1 MKRPLSQNAR
11 LVNNSERIQINNN
24 DQIQSLANNEENM
37 DSLIAQIYEENIEKI
52 TTLTNIL
59 QISEITS
66 YISFLAF
73 LILLAIKLSS
83 IGNFY
88 WSFLNIPG
96 IITILAIAVT
106 LNSILSLKHLID
118 TTEQKVRGE
127 SSSSLQP
134 STVFSYVILNGT
146 SLCALI
152 FIIILSLSLDKIIV
166 CELTYLF
173 IPLYIALILCL
184 AYAVFIAP
192 AFIYNKLYFDV
203 FLVFSY
209 AICAVIFITLL
220 GVKSSSENSTF
231 KYCHVFIP
239 LYFAIGAHILVIAL
253 KAAITPKEKARQH
266 LLIGIALLLSFG
278 AAVVCQAKNDK
289 IIQNKNHF
297 VEVILVILAFLLYA
311 TNSIWTTL
319 DDENEANDDRKLA

>member
-11 LVNNSERIQINNN
+11 PVNNSERIQINNN
-24 DQIQSLANNEENM
+24 DQMQSLANNEENM
-37 DSLIAQIYEENIEKI
+37 DELIAKIYEENIEKI

-134 STVFSYVILNGT
+134 STVFSYIILTGT
-146 SLCALI
+146 ALCALI
-152 FIIILSLSLDKIIV
+152 FIII
-166 CELTYLF
+166 CNE
-173 IPLYIALILCL
+173 
-184 AYAVFIAP
+184 
-192 AFIYNKLYFDV
+192 NYFYE
-203 FLVFSY
+203 F
-209 AICAVIFITLL
+209 
-220 GVKSSSENSTF
+220 
-231 KYCHVFIP
+231 
-239 LYFAIGAHILVIAL
+239 
-253 KAAITPKEKARQH
+253 
-266 LLIGIALLLSFG
+266 
-278 AAVVCQAKNDK
+278 
-289 IIQNKNHF
+289 IIQYSTIKDN
-297 VEVILVILAFLLYA
+297 FL
-311 TNSIWTTL
+311 
-319 DDENEANDDRKLA
+319 KQ